1 MASALH
7 SKYNGTDED
16 TQAQALATESQAK
29 IDEEK
34 AAQAAK
40 EAQGYETGITYDQ
53 LARTPD
59 DYKGEKVKFYGKV
72 VQVIEGDTSTQI
84 RLAVND
90 DYNTVLFGEFD
101 KSIISS
107 RVLEKDYITVYG
119 KSAGTISYQST
130 GSGTITIPAVY
141 IEKIDQ

>member
-1 MASALH
+1 M
-7 SKYNGTDED
+7 
-16 TQAQALATESQAK
+16 
-29 IDEEK
+29 
-34 AAQAAK
+34 
-40 EAQGYETGITYDQ
+40 
-53 LARTPD
+53 ARTPD